1 MAHIGEQLTTPVALV
16 IFNRPDKTQRVFEQ
30 IRIQKPHQFFVISD
44 GPRDGHPEDIEF
56 VRQSRLLT
64 ESIDWECEVVRLYSE
79 TNLGC
84 KNRIISGLNQLF
96 DQVSHAIILE
106 DDCLPHQDF
115 FPFAQELLTRFKD
128 HPKVFSIGGHIWE
141 FPDQSDT
148 DSYFF
153 SKYLSVWGWAT
164 WADRWRLVDPDMTEW
179 PMLRSTSLLKDLAS
193 TPLEFVYWQKVLD
206 MTYEVNPALSQAWDY
221 TVQLAMWKAGMLAI
235 RPHVN
240 LIQNIGLDSHATHTR
255 VDSPAISSRVT
266 TALSWPFRHPV
277 TEERKLELDARV
289 NEVRIGGA
297 FRKLL
302 TDRT

>member
-16 IFNRPDKTQRVFEQ
+16 IFNRPGKTQKVFEQ
-30 IRIQKPHQFFVISD
+30 IRIQKPQQIFVISD
-44 GPRDGHPEDIEF
+44 GPRDGHPEDIKLVEQCRM
-56 VRQSRLLT
+56 VT

-84 KNRIISGLNQLF
+84 RNRIISGLNHVF
-96 DQVSHAIILE
+96 DQVPHAIILE
-106 DDCLPHQDF
+106 DDCLPHPDY
-115 FPFAQELLTRFKD
+115 FPYAQELLTRFKD

-141 FPDQSDT
+141 FPDQPDT

-179 PMLRSTSLLKDLAS
+179 PILRSTSLLKELAS
-193 TPLEFVYWQKVLD
+193 TPLEFVYWQKVFD

-240 LIQNIGLDSHATHTR
+240 LIQNIGLDSDATHTR
-255 VDSPAISSRVT
+255 VDSPAISSRGT
-266 TALSWPFRHPV
+266 TALSWPLRHPV
-277 TEERKLELDARV
+277 TEERNLELDARV

-297 FRKLL
+297 LRKLL